1 VKLFRYGCAVTWLV
15 LAGTAWAQG
24 AQEPPPPASGD
35 PRVAAALK
43 AAGLGYSLDEG
54 DFRLEYDVDQERS
67 QRVWVASD
75 TARIDQLEVRDVW
88 SVAARG
94 KGEVPADLARMLLKE
109 NVRMILGAWQ
119 VNQSE
124 DEYLVVFLA
133 QVDAAANAATLQEV
147 IEVVMFSAD
156 RIEKQ
161 LSDQDAF

>member
-1 VKLFRYGCAVTWLV
+1 MGSRAWFAIGVAVVMAAADVASAADEAT
-15 LAGTAWAQG
+15 
-24 AQEPPPPASGD
+24 PASGD
-35 PRVAAALK
+35 PRVGSALK
-43 AAGLGYSLDEG
+43 AAGLAYTLDEG
-54 DFRLEYDVDQERS
+54 DFRLEYDVDEQRS
-67 QRVWVASD
+67 QRVWVASE
-75 TARIDQLEVRDVW
+75 TARIDQLEIRDVW

-124 DEYLVVFLA
+124 DEYLVVFAA
-133 QVDAAANAATLQEV
+133 QVDAAADAATLQNA

-161 LSDQDAF
+161 LGDKDAF

>member
-1 VKLFRYGCAVTWLV
+1 MANWFAIAAAMMMLAVNV
-15 LAGTAWAQG
+15 GAAAAG
-24 AQEPPPPASGD
+24 PAPSGTD
-35 PRVAAALK
+35 PRVQAALK

-54 DFRLEYDVDQERS
+54 DFRLEYDVDKDRS

-94 KGEVPADLARMLLKE
+94 KGEVPADLARTLLKE

-133 QVDAAANAATLQEV
+133 QVDAAANPATLQEV